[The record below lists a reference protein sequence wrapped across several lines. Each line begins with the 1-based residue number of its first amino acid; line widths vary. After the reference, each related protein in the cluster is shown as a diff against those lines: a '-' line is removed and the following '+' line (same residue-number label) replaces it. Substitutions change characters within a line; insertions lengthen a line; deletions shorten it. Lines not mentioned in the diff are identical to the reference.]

1 MPVAPLKVE
10 LLAATPEAL
19 SLIYAAFRQCY
30 HAGFVADM
38 WPRLLS
44 GEVDRETQADFVR
57 KVMESG
63 HDSPIE
69 HASFTFAV
77 SGISR
82 ACSHQIVRH
91 RIASY
96 SQQSQRYVDGSD
108 MDYILPPAIA
118 KIPEARE
125 RFEAFMKE
133 VGDAY
138 RDLKAILDAHGRK
151 DKSKEDARFVLP
163 QAAETKIVIT
173 MNCRAL
179 LHFFHLRCC
188 MRAQWEI
195 RAMADAM
202 LALCKA
208 ELPAI
213 FATAGAKC
221 ESLGFCPE
229 SERFACGRYP
239 TRGQLAEMAAARQ
252 TNSKGA

>member
-1 MPVAPLKVE
+1 MPVSPLSVE
-10 LLAATPEAL
+10 LLATTPNAL

-44 GEVDRETQADFVR
+44 GAVEREVQADFVR
-57 KVMESG
+57 KVLESG

-77 SGISR
+77 AGISR

-91 RIASY
+91 RLASY

-108 MDYILPPAIA
+108 MDYVLPPAIA

-125 RFEAFMKE
+125 RFEAFMAE
-133 VGDAY
+133 VGSAY
-138 RDLKAILDAHGRK
+138 RDLKGILEAHGRK
-151 DKSKEDARFVLP
+151 DKAKEDARFVLP

-173 MNCRAL
+173 MNCRSL

-195 RAMADAM
+195 RALADAM

-221 ESLGFCPE
+221 ESLGYCPE
-229 SERFACGRYP
+229 SPRFACGRYP
-239 TRGQLAEMAAARQ
+239 TRGQLFPAAGDEA
-252 TNSKGA
+252 